1 MASYVPT
8 ALKDYQ
14 IHRTAVT
21 ALKKWVLE
29 FKNGNKE
36 RGALF
41 IIGPPGCGKTSLSKL
56 ILAEHGFDVVEFQP
70 DPTKTH
76 KADMGRLRNIIQ
88 TRNVGMMFNLQQ
100 KAVLFDDIEVG
111 ANNDRGFLADV
122 IQLVEKQTRYA
133 NPIIFTLNVN
143 IKTKKLTTIEKYA
156 TRVYLNRLSQYEM
169 FQVGRHVSQQMK
181 LSLPDYRLQF
191 LANNCQGDIRCLYQ
205 GLEVHS
211 KSKPDANSEVDEMP
225 EQEAWSI
232 YAKKELEVN
241 PLYNIENLLI
251 PTNKATYHQ
260 YQNIYD
266 ADTLFVPANIYE
278 NSWPVLKAT
287 KFKQKVERD
296 RCYQKILESI
306 SYWTEFDPNF
316 SDPSQLLPTEYAMV
330 TSVYQPIRLIREA
343 RMTRKYSQHKLKTS
357 NMYSRISQS
366 SFNHRS
372 MKELSQSLQISTR
385 EFYECSYALMKI
397 LPVNLQLVAEY
408 LQKYDISRTNMERIF
423 KYNCVYKDLEK
434 TITSKQ
440 KSSLKKLLKNT

>member
-169 FQVGRHVSQQMK
+169 FKVGRHVSKKMK
-181 LSLPDYRLQF
+181 L
-191 LANNCQGDIRCLYQ
+191 
-205 GLEVHS
+205 
-211 KSKPDANSEVDEMP
+211 
-225 EQEAWSI
+225 
-232 YAKKELEVN
+232 
-241 PLYNIENLLI
+241 
-251 PTNKATYHQ
+251 
-260 YQNIYD
+260 
-266 ADTLFVPANIYE
+266 
-278 NSWPVLKAT
+278 
-287 KFKQKVERD
+287 
-296 RCYQKILESI
+296 
-306 SYWTEFDPNF
+306 
-316 SDPSQLLPTEYAMV
+316 
-330 TSVYQPIRLIREA
+330 
-343 RMTRKYSQHKLKTS
+343 
-357 NMYSRISQS
+357 
-366 SFNHRS
+366 
-372 MKELSQSLQISTR
+372 
-385 EFYECSYALMKI
+385 
-397 LPVNLQLVAEY
+397 
-408 LQKYDISRTNMERIF
+408 
-423 KYNCVYKDLEK
+423 
-434 TITSKQ
+434 
-440 KSSLKKLLKNT
+440 